1 MTKSNMF
8 RLFAVTVLF
17 TAMVEAIP
25 CGTGGTPRRP
35 TPTPKNDPKT
45 GGGSRATTPTK
56 K

>member
-1 MTKSNMF
+1 MTKLIK
-8 RLFAVTVLF
+8 LFAM
-17 TAMVEAIP
+17 TAILSTMIIDAIP

-45 GGGSRATTPTK
+45 GGGSRATTPVK